1 MIGGSCLR
9 KGFGIGAV
17 GLRYNLYL
25 DASNYFRGI
34 QALSGEVSIT
44 LKNKVKGGDT
54 GGGGEE

>member
-1 MIGGSCLR
+1 MYDRWKLFK
-9 KGFGIGAV
+9 KGIWN
-17 GLRYNLYL
+17 RYNLYL